1 MADRTIASPEELD
14 DVSLAAQKLWELDT
28 NRFQPN
34 VDYALNLQQG
44 KKVYQTHDAAE
55 HPLFKFVNK
64 EKFFS
69 MPTYKTFYALLDNY
83 ERSTGT
89 AETVTHEEKQENWA
103 FLNAIMQTDCMKY
116 VHKYLVRKNLA
127 SQSEKGFKSELY
139 KLWFNLYRRES
150 YNDSSGFEHV
160 FVGEEKN
167 GKITGFHNW
176 IQFFIEEIKGNLD
189 YRGYILPRRRRRGK
203 DLPDGDEHILS
214 LQFSWGDEGKD
225 ISTSFMGVS
234 PEFEVALYTLMFL
247 ASGEKTTV
255 ELDGFKVSIRCYHI
269 HTKHGVHI
277 GSSFPELLD

>member
-1 MADRTIASPEELD
+1 
-14 DVSLAAQKLWELDT
+14 
-28 NRFQPN
+28 
-34 VDYALNLQQG
+34 
-44 KKVYQTHDAAE
+44 
-55 HPLFKFVNK
+55 
-64 EKFFS
+64 

-167 GKITGFHNW
+167 GKVFFFLFLFFFFLFLFVCFFFVFVHIYFFSQRSQGSTTGSNSSSKKSKATSTTEVIFSPEGEEEGRISQMEMSTFSLSSFHG
-176 IQFFIEEIKGNLD
+176 EM
-189 YRGYILPRRRRRGK
+189 RGK
-203 DLPDGDEHILS
+203 ISQLLSWESLLS
-214 LQFSWGDEGKD
+214 LK
-225 ISTSFMGVS
+225 
-234 PEFEVALYTLMFL
+234 LL
-247 ASGEKTTV
+247 
-255 ELDGFKVSIRCYHI
+255 SI
-269 HTKHGVHI
+269 
-277 GSSFPELLD
+277 P